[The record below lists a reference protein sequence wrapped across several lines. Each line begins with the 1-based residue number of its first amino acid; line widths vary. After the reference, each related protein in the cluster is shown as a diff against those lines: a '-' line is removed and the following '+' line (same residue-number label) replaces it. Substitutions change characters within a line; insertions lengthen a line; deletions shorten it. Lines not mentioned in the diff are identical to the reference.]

1 MDDLPKLLSRSHDFS
16 EALLAEINEAEAFAA
31 GEREEAAFAACELV
45 FEHAFALRVLFE
57 ADTPNSAVVILRVQ
71 FEALIRAA
79 WLLHAATELQ
89 LEKMAVPL
97 TRESAAAAKNIPGA
111 DKMLT
116 SLIAAMQADS
126 NLRGLVMP
134 LKELK
139 DDGWVVMNAFVHGGL
154 HPIARTQDGFP
165 PQLATDVLKLSNGVL
180 FMGARLLARL
190 GGSPDIVQR
199 VELSYLGFTDVL
211 HIITPPA

>member
-1 MDDLPKLLSRSHDFS
+1 MDDFPQLLSRSHDFS
-16 EALLAEINEAEAFAA
+16 EALLAAINEAEAFAA

-57 ADTPNSAVVILRVQ
+57 ADAPNSAVVLLRVQ

-79 WLLHAATELQ
+79 WLLHAATDLQ
-89 LEKMAVPL
+89 LEKMTVPL
-97 TRESAAAAKNIPGA
+97 TPESAAAAKNIPGA

-116 SLIAAMQADS
+116 SLVAAMEAEP

-139 DDGWVVMNAFVHGGL
+139 DNGWVVMNAFVHGGL
-154 HPIARTQDGFP
+154 HPIARTQEGFP
-165 PQLATDVLKLSNGVL
+165 ARLATDVLKLSNGVL

-190 GGSPDIVQR
+190 GGSLDIVQR
-199 VELSYLGFTDVL
+199 VELSYLGCTDILPVV
-211 HIITPPA
+211 TAPT